1 MRVVPIFAVGKL
13 SDMNPID
20 PTARIGAGTR
30 VWHFA
35 VVLAEAVIGRDC
47 NIGSHAEIG
56 RGCGIGDRT
65 RISSGVFLPPNS
77 RIGADVF
84 IGPGAIFTDDKFPR
98 AGNKDYKAQPP
109 VVEDGAS
116 IGAGAVILPGVVIRA
131 NSLIGAGAVVTREV
145 APHSV
150 VRGEPARMKWLY
162 REV

>member
-1 MRVVPIFAVGKL
+1 
-13 SDMNPID
+13 MNFID
-20 PTARIGAGTR
+20 PTATVGEGTR

-35 VVLAEAVIGRDC
+35 TILQDVVIGKDC

-56 RGCGIGDRT
+56 RGCKLGDRV

-77 RIGADVF
+77 VIGNDVF

-98 AGNKDYKAQPP
+98 AGNTSYRAQPP
-109 VVEDGAS
+109 TIEDGAS
-116 IGAGAVILPGVVIRA
+116 VGAGAVVLPGVVIRSK
-131 NSLIGAGAVVTREV
+131 SLVGAGSVVTHEV
-145 APHSV
+145 TASSV